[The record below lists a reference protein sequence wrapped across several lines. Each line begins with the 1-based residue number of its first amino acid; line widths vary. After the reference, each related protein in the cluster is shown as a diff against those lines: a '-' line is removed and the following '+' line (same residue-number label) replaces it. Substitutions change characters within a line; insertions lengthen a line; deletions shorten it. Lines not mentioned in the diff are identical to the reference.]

1 MCPHGMLLTHFY
13 AQKPV
18 LCKINLHFRALYPEP
33 LPSCL
38 SSFPQAWLCCHR
50 LNLTW
55 CCLWPAE
62 EASPDLG
69 GEDPPGISPVVHWR
83 GMGPG
88 SKCAAAVGTDLPD
101 ASSPHQAPK

>member
-38 SSFPQAWLCCHR
+38 LLWDMLCMQLGSPLSSFHLC
-50 LNLTW
+50 L
-55 CCLWPAE
+55 P
-62 EASPDLG
+62 
-69 GEDPPGISPVVHWR
+69 GEGLLV
-83 GMGPG
+83 
-88 SKCAAAVGTDLPD
+88 
-101 ASSPHQAPK
+101 